1 LSAEDQQVGEEI
13 CWVCHPVRHRR
24 KVALVLTLFLL
35 VLFVGIHFSFHE
47 WFLTGLSVVIL
58 GTSLS
63 PFYLPTKYRMTE
75 DRIFIRTVLG
85 SRDKP
90 WDLIRR
96 WQADRHG
103 VLLSPFDQP
112 SRLDRFHGL
121 NLRFD
126 APDRERVLGFIR
138 RRFDRNDLEG

>member
-1 LSAEDQQVGEEI
+1 
-13 CWVCHPVRHRR
+13 
-24 KVALVLTLFLL
+24 
-35 VLFVGIHFSFHE
+35 
-47 WFLTGLSVVIL
+47 
-58 GTSLS
+58 
-63 PFYLPTKYRMTE
+63 
-75 DRIFIRTVLG
+75 LG